1 MQCSWYWG
9 TLSFEAAETEL
20 MDRPDGAF
28 LVRDSSDDRY
38 ILSVS
43 FRSLGTTHHVR
54 IERHSGQPPQF
65 QLHIDHIHVLII
77 IFIIITLIITLI
89 IIIII
94 IIIII
99 SIIIIIIISSSSSS
113 SINIFININIII
125 TSSLNS
131 GLPQIRLQP
140 LDCFLRAAARM

>member
-77 IFIIITLIITLI
+77 IIIS
-89 IIIII
+89 
-94 IIIII
+94 I

-113 SINIFININIII
+113 INIFININLII
-125 TSSLNS
+125 TVLLSILASLKF
-131 GLPQIRLQP
+131 
-140 LDCFLRAAARM
+140 DCSPWIVFLG